1 MANQRQI
8 IAVKILSEV
17 IRKSKGQKGVTM
29 GKILREAGYSESTA
43 ESPSQVTESKGFR
56 EMFDIL
62 IPDSKL
68 AEKHD
73 ELLNAVE
80 IDSYRM
86 DAKLSD
92 EEIEKMVEATKG
104 FKVRKILRTKG
115 EPTVLVYFW
124 RPDNM
129 AIDRALDK
137 GYKIKGHY
145 AAEKQEIEGTITTV
159 NVVKYGAKKE

>member
-1 MANQRQI
+1 MATIRQQ
-8 IAVKILSEV
+8 IAVQKLSEIV
-17 IRKSKGQKGVTM
+17 RKSKGQKNITM
-29 GKILREAGYSESTA
+29 GKIMRAAGFSE
-43 ESPSQVTESKGFR
+43 ESSLKPKRLTESKGFR
-56 EMFDIL
+56 ELFDKL
-62 IPDSKL
+62 IPDS
-68 AEKHD
+68 
-73 ELLNAVE
+73 LLTERHEQLLGAVE
-80 IDSYRM
+80 LDSYRM

-129 AIDRALDK
+129 ARDRALDK